1 MAKDFFQSYEVGSAK
16 ERAEIIYENYCSFE
30 AIIDDF
36 KAGLIY
42 DIQSEEE
49 FSRSHYRDEL
59 GVRIQKLGHY
69 DNPTAEEAVNNWMLE
84 QDIDGNGEIHISG
97 KVAADAQEKLRR
109 KHHVLIV
116 MREEYAYFA
125 KHINA
130 LKPKEKQIILP
141 LLNDSKDHFQL
152 AQEFGVN
159 VETIRKRASRIHKE
173 VIEYMGTNF
182 RERI

>member
-1 MAKDFFQSYEVGSAK
+1 
-16 ERAEIIYENYCSFE
+16 
-30 AIIDDF
+30 
-36 KAGLIY
+36 
-42 DIQSEEE
+42 
-49 FSRSHYRDEL
+49 
-59 GVRIQKLGHY
+59 
-69 DNPTAEEAVNNWMLE
+69 MLE
-84 QDIDGNGEIHISG
+84 QDVDGTGEIHISG
-97 KVAADAQEKLRR
+97 KVAVDAREKLRR

-116 MREEYAYFA
+116 MREEYAYFE